1 MASEWKTIKASDVKP
16 GQHVRMA
23 NGTEIVATRIEPR
36 FFGMDN
42 MLAFIE
48 DTDQRWF
55 KQPAP
60 ADADVEVADLG

>member
-1 MASEWKTIKASDVKP
+1 MSDQWVTVKASEVKP
-16 GQHVRMA
+16 GQRVRMA
-23 NGTEIVATRIEPR
+23 NGAELTASRVEQK

-55 KQPAP
+55 KQPSP
-60 ADADVEVADLG
+60 TDSDVEVRPA